1 MRDSRRESVGGKG
14 DGALRKRISPGETL
28 TESHAAL
35 RLCGM
40 SEMILG
46 IDLGTTNSAVGVVD
60 SGFPILLANE
70 DGHRITPSAVW
81 IGRDGSIEVGAKAL
95 RRRALEPDRV
105 VTSIKRLMGRR
116 TREMVEDFPV
126 AIDAGADGQPRVLG
140 KTPEEISAEILK
152 EMKRIAEWRMGVEIH
167 KAVIT
172 VPAYFHDAQR
182 AATKRAGELAGLEVV
197 RILNEPTAAALAYGL
212 DKLGEKAR
220 VAIYDLGGG
229 TFDLS
234 ILEMQD
240 GVFQVLATHGDT
252 RLGGDD
258 LDALLLQWVMDRA
271 GMTEVDRT
279 AQVRLTS
286 EAERVKL
293 ALSDDERAVFRV
305 PFYDGSQSVELE
317 ITRQELEKVAAPWLA
332 KTLRLCRQAMADAA
346 LKPEDLS
353 AVVIVGGSTRMP
365 AVRQAV
371 AELFGRE
378 ADVSQHPDEAVALG
392 ATIQG
397 GVLGGTLRQMILLD
411 VTPLSLGIETF
422 GGLMNVL
429 IPRNTTIP
437 CKAGEMFTNAADG
450 QAAMQ
455 VRVLQGEREMA
466 RDNWELGNF
475 DVPFSQSAKGQA
487 RVGVQFRIDENGIL
501 EALARDVSTGID
513 TVVRIES
520 AGVNVDDAAVEAMV
534 SASVEHA
541 FQDMAERIFTEAR
554 MKAEELLPAV
564 EAVLSQGLAQDE
576 ERAEIE
582 SAAAAVRAALV
593 GGAANP
599 LKTAVHRL
607 DVATEALAARLVEQ
621 AMDAALDRQLAG
633 E

>member
-1 MRDSRRESVGGKG
+1 
-14 DGALRKRISPGETL
+14 
-28 TESHAAL
+28 
-35 RLCGM
+35 M

-70 DGHRITPSAVW
+70 DGRRITPSAVW
-81 IGRDGSIEVGAKAL
+81 IGEDGSIEVGAKAL
-95 RRRALEPDRV
+95 RRRVLEPGRV
-105 VTSIKRLMGRR
+105 VTSVKRLMGRR
-116 TREMVEDFPV
+116 MSEVEDDFPV
-126 AIDAGADGQPRVLG
+126 KVETGVDGLPRVLG
-140 KTPEEISAEILK
+140 KTPEELSAEILR
-152 EMKRIAEWRMGVEIH
+152 EMKRVAEWRLGVVVT

-212 DKLGEKAR
+212 ERLGEKSR
-220 VAIYDLGGG
+220 VAVYDLGGG

-258 LDALLLQWVMDRA
+258 LDRTLLDFILERA
-271 GMTEVDRT
+271 GIAEVSQLNR
-279 AQVRLTS
+279 VRLS
-286 EAERVKL
+286 AEAERVKM
-293 ALSDDERAVFRV
+293 ALSNESEAVFRV
-305 PFYDGSQSVELE
+305 PFYDGSRSLEQVVTREELE
-317 ITRQELEKVAAPWLA
+317 RLAAPWLA
-332 KTLRLCRQAMADAA
+332 RTQRLCRQALADAA
-346 LKPEDLS
+346 LKAEDLS
-353 AVVIVGGSTRMP
+353 AVLVVGGSTRMP
-365 AVRQAV
+365 AVRRAV
-371 AELFGRE
+371 AELFGCE
-378 ADVSQHPDEAVALG
+378 PDVSQHPDEAVALG

-397 GVLGGTLRQMILLD
+397 GVLGGTLKQMILLD

-450 QAAMQ
+450 QLAMR

-466 RDNWELGNF
+466 KDNWELGSF
-475 DVPFSQSAKGQA
+475 DVPFAPAGKGQT
-487 RVGVQFRIDENGIL
+487 RVGVQFKIDENGIL
-501 EALARDVSTGID
+501 EVLARDITTGVD
-513 TVVRIES
+513 TIMQIES
-520 AGVNVDDAAVEAMV
+520 AAVDVDDMAVEAMV

-541 FQDMAERIFTEAR
+541 FSDMAERVFTEAR

-564 EAVLSQGLAQDE
+564 EAVLNQGLADDF
-576 ERAEIE
+576 ERAEID
-582 SAAAAVRAALV
+582 AAVIAVKEALAA
-593 GGAANP
+593 GAANP
-599 LKTAVHRL
+599 LKAAVQRL
-607 DVATEALAARLVEQ
+607 DTATEALAARLVEQ
-621 AMDAALDRQLAG
+621 ALDAALDRQLAG

>member
-1 MRDSRRESVGGKG
+1 
-14 DGALRKRISPGETL
+14 
-28 TESHAAL
+28 
-35 RLCGM
+35 M
-40 SEMILG
+40 SELILG

-70 DGHRITPSAVW
+70 DGRRITPSAVW
-81 IGRDGSIEVGAKAL
+81 IGQDGTIEVGAKAL

-116 TREMVEDFPV
+116 ASEVEANFPV
-126 AIDAGADGQPRVLG
+126 AVAAGGDGLPRVLG
-140 KTPEEISAEILK
+140 QTPEAISAEILR
-152 EMKRIAEWRMGVEIH
+152 EMKRIAEWRMGVTIT

-172 VPAYFHDAQR
+172 VPAYFHDGQR

-212 DKLGEKAR
+212 DKLDEKAR
-220 VAIYDLGGG
+220 VAVYDLGGG

-258 LDALLLQWVMDRA
+258 LDALILDRIVERA
-271 GMTEVDRT
+271 GLGEIDSAAR
-279 AQVRLTS
+279 VRLMA

-293 ALSDDERAVFRV
+293 ALSESEQAVFRV
-305 PFYDGSQSVELE
+305 PFYDDSRSLE
-317 ITRQELEKVAAPWLA
+317 ETITREELEKLAAPWIA
-332 KTLRLCRQAMADAA
+332 KTLRLCRQALADAV

-353 AVVIVGGSTRMP
+353 AVVVVGGSTRMP
-365 AVRQAV
+365 AVRRAV
-371 AELFGRE
+371 EELFGRE
-378 ADVSQHPDEAVALG
+378 PDVSQHPDEAIALG

-397 GVLGGTLRQMILLD
+397 GVLGGALRQVILLD

-450 QAAMQ
+450 QAAMR

-466 RDNWELGNF
+466 KDNWELGNF
-475 DVPFSQSAKGQA
+475 DVPFAPAAKGQA
-487 RVGVQFRIDENGIL
+487 RVGVQFKIDENGIL
-501 EALARDVSTGID
+501 EALARDVATGID
-513 TVVRIES
+513 TVIQIES
-520 AGVNVDDAAVEAMV
+520 AAVNVDDVAVETMV
-534 SASVEHA
+534 SESVEYA
-541 FQDMAERIFTEAR
+541 FTDMAERVFTEAR

-564 EAVLSQGLAQDE
+564 EAVLSQGLAKDDE
-576 ERAEIE
+576 RDEIE
-582 SAAAAVRAALV
+582 SAVVAVRNALA

-599 LKTAVHRL
+599 LKAAVQRL
-607 DVATEALAARLVEQ
+607 DAATEVLAARLVEQ
-621 AMDAALDRQLAG
+621 AMDAAIDRQLAEG
-633 E
+633 LGQ

>member
-1 MRDSRRESVGGKG
+1 
-14 DGALRKRISPGETL
+14 
-28 TESHAAL
+28 
-35 RLCGM
+35 M
-40 SEMILG
+40 SDMILG

-70 DGHRITPSAVW
+70 DGRRITPSAVW
-81 IGRDGSIEVGAKAL
+81 IGKDGSVEVGAKAL
-95 RRRALEPDRV
+95 RRRALEPERV

-116 TREMVEDFPV
+116 TSELMEDFPV
-126 AIDAGADGQPRVLG
+126 PITAGNDGLPRVLR
-140 KTPEEISAEILK
+140 KSPEEISAEILR
-152 EMKRIAEWRMGVEIH
+152 EMKRIAEWRMGVAIT

-197 RILNEPTAAALAYGL
+197 RIVNEPTAAALAYGL
-212 DKLGEKAR
+212 DKLAEKAR
-220 VAIYDLGGG
+220 VAVYDLGGG

-234 ILEMQD
+234 ILEMHD

-258 LDALLLQWVMDRA
+258 LDALILDLVMERA
-271 GMTEVDRT
+271 GFGEIDLAAR
-279 AQVRLTS
+279 VRLTA

-293 ALSDDERAVFRV
+293 ALSDEDQAVFRV
-305 PFYDGSQSVELE
+305 PFFDGSRSLEVAITRVELE
-317 ITRQELEKVAAPWLA
+317 KLAAPWID
-332 KTLRLCRQAMADAA
+332 KTLRLCRQALADAA
-346 LKPEDLS
+346 LKPEDLD
-353 AVVIVGGSTRMP
+353 AVVVVGGSTRMP
-365 AVRQAV
+365 AVRRAV
-371 AELFGRE
+371 AELFSRE
-378 ADVSQHPDEAVALG
+378 PDVSQHPDEAIALG

-397 GVLGGTLRQMILLD
+397 GVLSGALRQMILLD

-450 QAAMQ
+450 QAAMR

-466 RDNWELGNF
+466 KDNWELGGF
-475 DVPFSQSAKGQA
+475 DVAFYPSPKGQA
-487 RVGVQFRIDENGIL
+487 RVGVQFKIDENGIL
-501 EALARDVSTGID
+501 EALARDVASGID
-513 TVVRIES
+513 TVIRIES
-520 AGVNVDDAAVEAMV
+520 AAVNVDDAAVEAMV
-534 SASVEHA
+534 SESVEHA
-541 FQDMAERIFTEAR
+541 FSDMAERVFTEAR
-554 MKAEELLPAV
+554 IKAEELLPAV
-564 EAVLSQGLAQDE
+564 EAVLSQGLALEE
-576 ERAEIE
+576 ERGEIE
-582 SAAAAVRAALV
+582 SAAAAVRVALA

-599 LKTAVHRL
+599 LKTAVQRL
-607 DVATEALAARLVEQ
+607 DAATEALAARLVEQ